1 MHLEFLAPYWYSG
14 FIFTLFV
21 QLSHTELLKK
31 WRGKWKF
38 FFLLTS
44 ETRALNG
51 TATTSIEN
59 VLVRKK
65 IITEK
70 APILVLYLVYQ
81 M

>member
-1 MHLEFLAPYWYSG
+1 MEVL
-14 FIFTLFV
+14 
-21 QLSHTELLKK
+21 
-31 WRGKWKF
+31 
-38 FFLLTS
+38 FLLTS

-70 APILVLYLVYQ
+70 APILVLYLMYQ